1 MKLPPDKLFADTE
14 QVQHRPGNSLQ
25 PRVSDYSGFN
35 PTVGTI
41 HSTQVVEHVVW
52 ESSTMVRY
60 RRAVSCVWML
70 SVKLSVG
77 AKLEHEAIKNIWLSY
92 TGEN

>member
-14 QVQHRPGNSLQ
+14 QVQQRLGNSLQ
-25 PRVSDYSGFN
+25 PRVSNYSRVN

-41 HSTQVVEHVVW
+41 HSAQVVEHVVW
-52 ESSTMVRY
+52 ESNTMVRY
-60 RRAVSCVWML
+60 RRAVSCVRIL

-77 AKLEHEAIKNIWLSY
+77 AKLEHKSIKNIWLSY